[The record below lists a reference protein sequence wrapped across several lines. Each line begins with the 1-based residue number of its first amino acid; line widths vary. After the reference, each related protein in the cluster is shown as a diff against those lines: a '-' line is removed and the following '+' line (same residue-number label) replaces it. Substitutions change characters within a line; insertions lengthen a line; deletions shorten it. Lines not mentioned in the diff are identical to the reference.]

1 MNPSHRDIETAEP
14 TELIYVPNNSWA
26 PVLVAAGIALILVG
40 MFKGWS
46 LWIVGAV
53 ILLLGLRAW
62 WHLSDDEI
70 SGMRR
75 EQRAD
80 TAVIPAEAVRRA
92 R

>member
-40 MFKGWS
+40 TFKGWS
-46 LWIVGAV
+46 LWIIGAV

-62 WHLSDDEI
+62 WRLSDDEI

-75 EQRAD
+75 EQRSD
-80 TAVIPAEAVRRA
+80 TAVIPAEAVRRS